1 MTPKIEWRA
10 YPSATKTVIIQAA
23 IRAPKGAFRRVKD
36 VFSTKEVSCD
46 ATSDEV
52 AAKLQQ
58 MRLEVVRLH
67 DQLNR
72 VLDYRGGRR

>member
-23 IRAPKGAFRRVKD
+23 IRAPKDAFRRVKD